1 VDVNIILFDDFE
13 TLDAFGPVEILGRIE
28 SYTLR
33 YFSLQGGIVKSR
45 QGLRVETVPLMKAA
59 SDGIVLL
66 PGGQGTRMLVNEVSF
81 LSAFTDMVQN
91 AAYCLTVCTGSA
103 VLAKTGLLDRRKATS
118 NKNAFDWVK
127 KINEKVNW
135 QRRARWSVDGK
146 YYTSSGVSAG
156 MDMALGFVSDR
167 FGREKASAIAVSIEY
182 VWNDDQSNDLF
193 AKTGKSDV

>member
-1 VDVNIILFDDFE
+1 MDVNIILFDDFE

-33 YFSLQGGIVKSR
+33 YFSLQGGIVTSR
-45 QGLRVETVPLMKAA
+45 QGLRVETMPLMKAA

-66 PGGQGTRMLVNEVSF
+66 PGGQGTRVLVNEVSF
-81 LSAFTDMVQN
+81 LSAVTNMAKH

-103 VLAKTGLLDRRKATS
+103 ILAKTGLLDRRKATS

-127 KINEKVNW
+127 EINQKVNW
-135 QRRARWSVDGK
+135 QMHARWSVDGK

-156 MDMALGFVSDR
+156 MDMALGFISDR
-167 FGREKASAIAVSIEY
+167 FGREKASAVAVSIEY

-193 AKTGKSDV
+193 AKTGK

>member
-13 TLDAFGPVEILGRIE
+13 TLDVFGPVEVLGRIE
-28 SYTLR
+28 SYKLQ
-33 YFSLQGGIVKSR
+33 YYSLQGGIITSR
-45 QGLRVETVPLMKAA
+45 QGLRVETIPLIKAV
-59 SDGIVLL
+59 SGGVVLL
-66 PGGQGTRMLVNEVSF
+66 PGGQGTRVLVNEVNF
-81 LSAFTDMVQN
+81 LSAVTHMAEN

-118 NKNAFDWVK
+118 NKNAFAWVQGL
-127 KINEKVNW
+127 NEKVDW
-135 QRRARWSVDGK
+135 QMHARWSVDGK

-156 MDMALGFVSDR
+156 IDMALGFVSDR

-193 AKTGKSDV
+193 AKKGNIDV